1 MNSSSESVLR
11 ELLAGNERF
20 RSGQS
25 RHRSYP
31 PEKIAEL
38 GAGQQP
44 IAAIVACSDGRVSP
58 EIIFDQPLATLFVSR
73 VPGNVASDGTKWM
86 LEIAVTDMKV
96 PLVLVVGHT
105 ECLAIKQVIDGQQ
118 GAGGP
123 LRNPVERAVTRARAS
138 GRAVFEEAVRLNAMQ
153 TVEMLREESIA
164 VKAALAE
171 GKTTLAAA
179 VYDVH
184 TGLVR
189 FVETE
194 H

>member
-1 MNSSSESVLR
+1 MNSVSISVLE
-11 ELLAGNERF
+11 ELLEGNARF
-20 RSGQS
+20 RRGQS
-25 RHRSYP
+25 RHWQYP
-31 PEKIAEL
+31 PERIAEL
-38 GAGQQP
+38 GRGQQP

-58 EIIFDQPLATLFVSR
+58 EIVFDQPLANLFVSR

-138 GRAVFEEAVRLNAMQ
+138 GEPVFEEAVRLNALQ
-153 TVEMLREESIA
+153 TVEMLREESAA
-164 VKAALAE
+164 VKKALAE
-171 GKTTLAAA
+171 GQTTLAAA

-184 TGLVR
+184 SGLVKV
-189 FVETE
+189 VEP
-194 H
+194 

>member
-1 MNSSSESVLR
+1 MNSGSESVLC

-20 RSGQS
+20 RTGRSL
-25 RHRSYP
+25 HRTYS
-31 PEKIAEL
+31 PERIAEI
-38 GAGQQP
+38 GAGQRP
-44 IAAIVACSDGRVSP
+44 IAAVVACSDGRVCP
-58 EIIFDQPLATLFVSR
+58 EIVFDQPLASLFVSR

-105 ECLAIKQVIDGQQ
+105 ECLAIRQVIEGQR

-138 GRAVFEEAVRLNAMQ
+138 GKPVFEEAVRLNAMQ
-153 TVEMLREESIA
+153 TVEALRSESAAIA
-164 VKAALAE
+164 AALAS
-171 GKTTLAAA
+171 GQTTLAAA

-184 TGLVR
+184 TGRITV
-189 FVETE
+189 VGPEV
-194 H
+194 